1 MVNEQAILD
10 HLRELHDALSDLRRY
25 REAMADASRLAADR
39 DMQHMVLHAML
50 VSIQSSIDI
59 ANHLISEKRL
69 KRPDT
74 YRETFEILGQSGI
87 IDASM
92 GANLSNLAAFRNIL
106 VHGYWKLDQKTVF
119 VLLQEDIWELEAFER
134 VIKEILGKERG

>member
-25 REAMADASRLAADR
+25 KKAAADAAGLAADR
-39 DMQHMVLHAML
+39 DMQHMVLYAML

-69 KRPDT
+69 KRPET
-74 YRETFEILGQSGI
+74 YRETFEILGQGGI
-87 IDASM
+87 IGASLS
-92 GANLSNLAAFRNIL
+92 AKLSNLAAFRNVL
-106 VHGYWKLDQKTVF
+106 VHGYWKLDPKSVF
-119 VLLQEDIWELEAFER
+119 ALLKEDIWELEDFER
-134 VIKEILGKERG
+134 IVKEILGEEEG